1 MHSVIIDW
9 KLFLLCL
16 RFFCGRDVKTEYLE
30 PDGWMLVPVVL
41 LAGATVW
48 MGIAPGGLV
57 ELGSSIVGMVL

>member
-1 MHSVIIDW
+1 
-9 KLFLLCL
+9 
-16 RFFCGRDVKTEYLE
+16 
-30 PDGWMLVPVVL
+30 MLVPVVL